1 MNNLAEMHFVFFPLL
16 CPLLIFKLSFHS
28 ILQSINRKLCNYKA
42 KSTTIQMRSK
52 VIDNQKCK
60 VFLWISSFYKNIMLL
75 TFKLFYLLDVEILSE
90 QNVRLYFSIPEKS
103 MLLTKNDQEHSNI
116 FYWIISEI
124 SVFQIAIKGG
134 KWLTF
139 LIFIAFR
146 GSICVSMKLMV
157 HYTEQS

>member
-1 MNNLAEMHFVFFPLL
+1 
-16 CPLLIFKLSFHS
+16 
-28 ILQSINRKLCNYKA
+28 
-42 KSTTIQMRSK
+42 
-52 VIDNQKCK
+52 
-60 VFLWISSFYKNIMLL
+60 MLL

-134 KWLTF
+134 K
-139 LIFIAFR
+139 
-146 GSICVSMKLMV
+146 
-157 HYTEQS
+157 